1 MFIAALFTIAKTWK
15 QPKCPRT
22 DEQGKEDVVCMCTH
36 THTHTHTQKYYLA
49 IENETMP
56 FAAIWMGLE
65 IIILNEASQ
74 KETNTVWYHLYV
86 ESKI

>member
-1 MFIAALFTIAKTWK
+1 MNRVKKMWY
-15 QPKCPRT
+15 
-22 DEQGKEDVVCMCTH
+22 VCVYTH
-36 THTHTHTQKYYLA
+36 THTHIHTQKYYLA